1 VPRNWGWVSE
11 EKVEDSYKALLDLA
25 GKAGNPVLQA
35 KFALERERALREL
48 RKVRATH
55 HALVV
60 DASARGEGFLRSGG
74 GLELTVTAELV
85 FVGTDASLDE
95 AVARHRTHLEK

>member
-1 VPRNWGWVSE
+1 
-11 EKVEDSYKALLDLA
+11 
-25 GKAGNPVLQA
+25 
-35 KFALERERALREL
+35 
-48 RKVRATH
+48 
-55 HALVV
+55 V